1 MEQLNPAW
9 FHPGSPNEL
18 MLFLDSVITSSLCPH
33 TKDWICF
40 LYFHEHRNLY
50 QCLNF
55 WIHAVPDKDLFL
67 IKYGGTEAWV
77 PFCVGDFVSYL
88 QDLPK
93 PKYEILRPAE
103 AQVVK
108 RIFSKEWDLAA
119 EKIVRR
125 IPLPVRTETPTAR
138 THIISE
144 HYNPAVWFALK
155 GKYTIANFL
164 ADRSLK
170 NFIERHWRRL
180 SFQFGNSG
188 NGKWEYHNTVDR
200 CRCPGYALP
209 YLLVGEEANKVADA
223 VLEEILSH
231 VDPLI
236 VDHLRPYIERFEEE
250 RRLASLHGLQNWYQP
265 QGSARTWNHVARF
278 SALEAVSDRLLIAFE
293 DLSKVKTFR
302 VMAEAW
308 MQVM

>member
-1 MEQLNPAW
+1 MNT
-9 FHPGSPNEL
+9 G
-18 MLFLDSVITSSLCPH
+18 
-33 TKDWICF
+33 ICT
-40 LYFHEHRNLY
+40 NASI
-50 QCLNF
+50 

-93 PKYEILRPAE
+93 PKYEILRLAE

-108 RIFSKEWDLAA
+108 RIFRKEWDLAA

-125 IPLPVRTETPTAR
+125 IPLPVRTETPTAGP
-138 THIISE
+138 HIISE
-144 HYNPAVWFALK
+144 HYNPAVCFALK
-155 GKYTIANFL
+155 GEYTIANLL

-170 NFIERHWRRL
+170 NFTERHWRRL

-200 CRCPGYALP
+200 CRCPGYSLA

-236 VDHLRPYIERFEEE
+236 VDHLRLYIETFEEE
-250 RRLASLHGLQNWYQP
+250 RRLASLHDLQVWYQP
-265 QGSARTWNHVARF
+265 QSSARNWNHVARF
-278 SALEAVSDRLLIAFE
+278 PALEAVSNRLLIAFE

-302 VMAEAW
+302 VLAEAW

>member
-1 MEQLNPAW
+1 MEKLNPAC

-40 LYFHEHRNLY
+40 LYFHEHRHLC
-50 QCLNF
+50 QPLNF
-55 WIHAVPDKDLFL
+55 WIHAVSDKDLFV
-67 IKYGGTEAWV
+67 IKYGGREAWV
-77 PFCVGDFVSYL
+77 PFCIGDFVSYL
-88 QDLPK
+88 QDLPR
-93 PKYEILRPAE
+93 PQYEILRPAE

-125 IPLPVRTETPTAR
+125 IPLPVRTETPTAGP
-138 THIISE
+138 HIISE

-155 GKYTIANFL
+155 GKYTIANLL

-180 SFQFGNSG
+180 SFQFGNRG

-200 CRCPGYALP
+200 CRCPGYSLP
-209 YLLVGEEANKVADA
+209 YLLVGEDANKVADA

-231 VDPLI
+231 VDPFI
-236 VDHLRPYIERFEEE
+236 VDHLRPYIEGFVEE
-250 RRLASLHGLQNWYQP
+250 RRLASLRSLQNWYQP
-265 QGSARTWNHVARF
+265 QSSARKWKHVARF
-278 SALEAVSDRLLIAFE
+278 PALEAVSNRLLDAFE

-302 VMAEAW
+302 VLAEAW

>member
-1 MEQLNPAW
+1 M
-9 FHPGSPNEL
+9 
-18 MLFLDSVITSSLCPH
+18 
-33 TKDWICF
+33 
-40 LYFHEHRNLY
+40 
-50 QCLNF
+50 
-55 WIHAVPDKDLFL
+55 PDKDLFL
-67 IKYGGTEAWV
+67 VKYGGTEAWIL
-77 PFCVGDFVSYL
+77 FCVGDFVSYL
-88 QDLPK
+88 QDFPRSQYK
-93 PKYEILRPAE
+93 ILRPAE

-108 RIFSKEWDLAA
+108 RIFCKEWDLAA

-125 IPLPVRTETPTAR
+125 IPYSVRAETSTGG
-138 THIISE
+138 THTTLE
-144 HYNPAVWFALK
+144 HCNPAVWFALK

-188 NGKWEYHNTVDR
+188 NGKWRYHNTADR
-200 CRCPGYALP
+200 CRCPGYSLP

-231 VDPLI
+231 IDPLI

-265 QGSARTWNHVARF
+265 QSSARTWNHIARF
-278 SALEAVSDRLLIAFE
+278 PALEAVSDRLLDAFE

-308 MQVM
+308 MQIM